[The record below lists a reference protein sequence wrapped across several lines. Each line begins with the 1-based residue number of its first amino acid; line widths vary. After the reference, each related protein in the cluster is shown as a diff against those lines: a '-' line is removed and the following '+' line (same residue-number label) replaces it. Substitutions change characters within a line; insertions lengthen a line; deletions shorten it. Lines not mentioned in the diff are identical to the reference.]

1 MNKLYYVYLLA
12 IFSVAIIDNF
22 KNIILVIFYSTL
34 LMLSEVMFNVNY
46 YSQFKAYDKN
56 ENNVNVFLMIKVT
69 STVYCSV
76 FKTIM

>member
-1 MNKLYYVYLLA
+1 MNKCIYVYLLA

-22 KNIILVIFYSTL
+22 KNIILVILYSTL

>member
-1 MNKLYYVYLLA
+1 MNKCIYVYLLA
-12 IFSVAIIDNF
+12 IFNVAIIDNF
-22 KNIILVIFYSTL
+22 KNIILVTLYSTL

-46 YSQFKAYDKN
+46 YSQFQAYDKN